1 MAKRKDNK
9 TLAENRKA
17 RHDYFV
23 DEAMEAGIA
32 LVGTEVKSIRNGRV
46 NLKDCYADINN
57 GEIFIN
63 NMHISPYEQGNI
75 FNVDP
80 LRKRKLLLHK
90 SEIQRLIGIVQQQGV
105 ALIPL
110 SLYLKNGR
118 VKVNLGVWEGFVE
131 VRKTTTREIQC
142 LKRLIRERW
151 IDNLRKEIDIRF
163 FSRRYLEE
171 KVIIL
176 ILKLYLLS
184 TFFIFKSSNFCLLLI
199 YKVLD

>member
-1 MAKRKDNK
+1 MANRKDNK

-118 VKVNLGVWEGFVE
+118 VKVNLGVCRGKKNYDKRDTMLE
-131 VRKTTTREIQC
+131 KAHKREMDRQ
-142 LKRLIRERW
+142 LKER
-151 IDNLRKEIDIRF
+151 N
-163 FSRRYLEE
+163 RY
-171 KVIIL
+171 
-176 ILKLYLLS
+176 
-184 TFFIFKSSNFCLLLI
+184 
-199 YKVLD
+199 